1 MTVAVIGLGASGEA
15 AARLALAKGAEVHVT
30 DANANPAVAARGD
43 VLRRLGADVLL
54 GAHDPERL
62 AAADTVVA
70 SPGIPPSAP
79 VLRALRSRGV
89 DWVSEPEFASR
100 FLTSPLIV
108 VTGTNGKTTTASL
121 CAHLLREAGV
131 DAALGGNVG
140 GGLAPPA
147 SELAVRE
154 PAPERVVLELSSFQ
168 LAGVRE
174 LSPAVGVMTNL
185 GVDHLDRYG
194 SVAEYHRDKRR
205 LFEAGGEDAT
215 WVLNGDDPAVERMAA
230 AFPGARLRF
239 SLEGRPAPGAWVE
252 DGDLMMDVGALTTS
266 PEAPTDGGARRSRG
280 ATAEQPGPVRIG
292 RAAALRLPGRH
303 NVANALAAALAA
315 AAAGADPSG
324 FEDALA
330 AFAPLPHR
338 MEPVGTVDGV
348 LWINDSKAT
357 NVAACASALRGLAGP
372 LVLLLGGSEK
382 GEEFGAL
389 VATMEGKVR
398 GVVAYGD
405 AGPRAAAELRAAVGL
420 QAAAELGAAAEL
432 RATVAD
438 RGRGA
443 DCALPSA
450 RASAAVRPAVADRGR
465 GADRAPVVAEV
476 AGGFQD
482 AVARG
487 RSLAR
492 PGDALLLSPA
502 CPSFDMFRDYRE
514 RGRAFRSL
522 AADAGAAPP

>member
-30 DANANPAVAARGD
+30 DASANPAVAARGD

-54 GAHDPERL
+54 GEHDPERL
-62 AAADTVVA
+62 VAADTVVA
-70 SPGIPPSAP
+70 SPGVPPSAP
-79 VLRALRSRGV
+79 VLRALRGRGV
-89 DWVSEPEFASR
+89 DWVSEPEFAGR
-100 FLTSPLIV
+100 FLESPLIV

-147 SELAVRE
+147 STLAVRD

-174 LSPAVGVMTNL
+174 LSPAVGVVTNL

-205 LFEAGGEDAT
+205 LFEAGGQDTT
-215 WVLNGDDPAVERMAA
+215 WVLNGDDPAVEEMAVP
-230 AFPGARLRF
+230 FPGSRLRF
-239 SLEGRPAPGAWVE
+239 SLEGRAAPGAWLE
-252 DGDLMMDVGALTTS
+252 DGELMIDVGA
-266 PEAPTDGGARRSRG
+266 G
-280 ATAEQPGPVRIG
+280 ATALGAPTRGSAERSSGASTERPGPLRIG
-292 RAAALRLPGRH
+292 RASALRMPGRH

-315 AAAGADPSG
+315 AAAGADPAS
-324 FEDALA
+324 FDAALA

-338 MEPVGTVDGV
+338 MEPVGSFDGV

-357 NVAACASALRGLAGP
+357 NVAACASALAGLAGP
-372 LVLLLGGSEK
+372 LVLLLGGAEK
-382 GEEFGAL
+382 GEDFGELAP
-389 VATMEGKVR
+389 AMEGKVR
-398 GVVAYGD
+398 GVVAYGA
-405 AGPRAAAELRAAVGL
+405 AGPRAAAELRS
-420 QAAAELGAAAEL
+420 AAAERRPVACGAF
-432 RATVAD
+432 
-438 RGRGA
+438 
-443 DCALPSA
+443 
-450 RASAAVRPAVADRGR
+450 
-465 GADRAPVVAEV
+465 VVTEV
-476 AGGFQD
+476 EGSFRD

-487 RSLAR
+487 RSLAQ

-522 AADAGAAPP
+522 AGGGDAAAR

>member
-1 MTVAVIGLGASGEA
+1 M
-15 AARLALAKGAEVHVT
+15 
-30 DANANPAVAARGD
+30 
-43 VLRRLGADVLL
+43 
-54 GAHDPERL
+54 
-62 AAADTVVA
+62 
-70 SPGIPPSAP
+70 
-79 VLRALRSRGV
+79 
-89 DWVSEPEFASR
+89 
-100 FLTSPLIV
+100 
-108 VTGTNGKTTTASL
+108 TGTNGKTTTASL

-154 PAPERVVLELSSFQ
+154 PAPERIVLELSSFQ

-230 AFPGARLRF
+230 VFPGARLRF
-239 SLEGRPAPGAWVE
+239 SLEGRSAPGAWVE
-252 DGDLMMDVGALTTS
+252 DGDLMMDIGAVTTS
-266 PEAPTDGGARRSRG
+266 PEAQAGGAGRSRG
-280 ATAEQPGPVRIG
+280 ATAEQPGPVRVG
-292 RAAALRLPGRH
+292 RASALRLPGRH

-382 GEEFGAL
+382 GEEFGEL
-389 VATMEGKVR
+389 VAAMEGKVR

-405 AGPRAAAELRAAVGL
+405 AGPRAAAELRAAEG
-420 QAAAELGAAAEL
+420 L
-432 RATVAD
+432 RA
-438 RGRGA
+438 
-443 DCALPSA
+443 
-450 RASAAVRPAVADRGR
+450 AVAGRGR
-465 GADRAPVVAEV
+465 GADRALPSARVSAAVRTAGADRGRETDRAPVVAEA
-476 AGGFQD
+476 AGGFPD
-482 AVARG
+482 AVAQG

-502 CPSFDMFRDYRE
+502 CPSFDEFRDYRE

-522 AADAGAAPP
+522 AADAGAVPP